1 MADKELRRMNRTE
14 LIEIIYAQ
22 QQNERQLREENEEL
36 HRQLDDKLLRL
47 EKAGSIAEA
56 ALSLNHIFEDA
67 EAAAQQ
73 YLISIQQF
81 DSEASKIISD
91 AKQQA
96 DDIVREAEKQA
107 QETEEKCR
115 LMRERT
121 EKDIQ
126 RMQAVF
132 IKDMKSTLEKYP
144 GLAERMSD
152 DAENRKT
159 GE

>member
-73 YLISIQQF
+73 YLISIQQS
-81 DSEASKIISD
+81 DAEASKIISD

-96 DDIVREAEKQA
+96 EDMVREAEKEVELA
-107 QETEEKCR
+107 KKECCAMHEKI
-115 LMRERT
+115 
-121 EKDIQ
+121 EKE
-126 RMQAVF
+126 
-132 IKDMKSTLEKYP
+132 KKSLAAYLEIYP
-144 GLAERMSD
+144 EPARQVPD
-152 DAENRKT
+152 DAEKEETRGKKA
-159 GE
+159 